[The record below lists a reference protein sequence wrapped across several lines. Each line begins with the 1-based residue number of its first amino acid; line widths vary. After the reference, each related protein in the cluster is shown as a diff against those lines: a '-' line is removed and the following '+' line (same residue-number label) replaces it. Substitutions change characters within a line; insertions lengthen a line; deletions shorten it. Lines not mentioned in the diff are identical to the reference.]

1 MYPFLFDPVNPKGGN
16 RDGKEK
22 LHTDIVLDVINPYL
36 FCFLQVGKKEL
47 ECQVYPI
54 DKPYDFQ

>member
-36 FCFLQVGKKEL
+36 FCFLSGREKGT
-47 ECQVYPI
+47 
-54 DKPYDFQ
+54 